1 MGKDSTKNINVSTDK
16 VSGRIIARQGER
28 LVFLENEVKELEQK
42 LTQERSNRID
52 DLNDIYYLASSNSYN
67 NEKIFLHKIAE
78 IIRDKLSE
86 ITNGIIQKP
95 KVKEPSSYTD
105 QSI

>member
-1 MGKDSTKNINVSTDK
+1 MGKHSLKNTTTPIDK
-16 VSGRIIARQGER
+16 TSGRIIARQGER
-28 LVFLENEVKELEQK
+28 IVFLEDKVKELEQR
-42 LTQERSNRID
+42 LTQERSDRID
-52 DLNDIYYLASSNSYN
+52 DLNDIHYLASSNSYN

-78 IIRDKLSE
+78 ITRDKLSE

-95 KVKEPSSYTD
+95 KTKEPKQYTD

>member
-78 IIRDKLSE
+78 ITRDKLSE

>member
-1 MGKDSTKNINVSTDK
+1 MGKDSTKNTNVSTDK

-28 LVFLENEVKELEQK
+28 LVFLENKVKELEQK

-52 DLNDIYYLASSNSYN
+52 DLNDIHYLASSNTYN

-78 IIRDKLSE
+78 ITRVKLSE

-95 KVKEPSSYTD
+95 KVKEPNSYTD

>member
-1 MGKDSTKNINVSTDK
+1 MGKDSTKNTNVSTDK

-28 LVFLENEVKELEQK
+28 LVFLENKVKELEQK
-42 LTQERSNRID
+42 LTQERSDRID
-52 DLNDIYYLASSNSYN
+52 DLNDIHYLASLNTYN

-78 IIRDKLSE
+78 ITRDKLSE

>member
-78 IIRDKLSE
+78 ITRDKLLE

-105 QSI
+105 

>member
-1 MGKDSTKNINVSTDK
+1 MGKDSMKNINVSTDK

-28 LVFLENEVKELEQK
+28 LVFLENEVKKLEQK

-52 DLNDIYYLASSNSYN
+52 DLNDIHYLASSNTYN

-78 IIRDKLSE
+78 ITRDNLSE

-95 KVKEPSSYTD
+95 KVKEPNSYTD

>member
-16 VSGRIIARQGER
+16 VSGRIIVRQGER
-28 LVFLENEVKELEQK
+28 LVFLENEVKKLEQK

-52 DLNDIYYLASSNSYN
+52 DLNDIHYLASSNTYN

-78 IIRDKLSE
+78 ITRDNLSE

-105 QSI
+105 

>member
-1 MGKDSTKNINVSTDK
+1 MGKHSLKNTATPIDK
-16 VSGRIIARQGER
+16 ASGRIIARQGER
-28 LVFLENEVKELEQK
+28 LVSLEDEVKELEQK
-42 LTQERSNRID
+42 LVQERSNRID
-52 DLNDIYYLASSNSYN
+52 DLNDIHYLASSNTYN

-78 IIRDKLSE
+78 ITRVKLSE

-95 KVKEPSSYTD
+95 KVKEPNSYTD

>member
-52 DLNDIYYLASSNSYN
+52 DLNDIYYLASSNC
-67 NEKIFLHKIAE
+67 
-78 IIRDKLSE
+78 
-86 ITNGIIQKP
+86 
-95 KVKEPSSYTD
+95 
-105 QSI
+105 